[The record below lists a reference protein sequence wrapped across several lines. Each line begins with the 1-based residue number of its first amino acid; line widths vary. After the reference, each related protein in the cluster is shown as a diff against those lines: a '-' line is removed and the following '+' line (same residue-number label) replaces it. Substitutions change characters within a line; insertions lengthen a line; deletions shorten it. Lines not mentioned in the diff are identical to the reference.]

1 MDFPEK
7 VLLIDDDDEEQL
19 IFTAALNECCKGVK
33 LLYEKSAKSALA
45 WMANGD
51 PGSVPDLVILDWRM
65 PQLSGKEVLTR
76 IRTLPHYTQ
85 VPIVIFTG
93 ILDPVHLEEGM
104 ELGATFFLV
113 KPFNIGE
120 LIQKLEH
127 LFSLDWRN
135 TRSPGRQI

>member
-33 LLYEKSAKSALA
+33 LLYEKSANSALA

-51 PGSVPDLVILDWRM
+51 PGTVPDLVILDWRM

-76 IRTLPHYTQ
+76 IRKLPHYTQ

-93 ILDPVHLEEGM
+93 ILDPVHLEEGTA
-104 ELGATFFLV
+104 LGATFFLV

-120 LIQKLEH
+120 LRQKLEH

-135 TRSPGRQI
+135 TKSPGRQI